1 MNWKMKEMIGMN
13 LKVLALLIAPIIL
26 LGLTAPASAQP
37 LMNGE
42 AVGDWKF
49 ECIAVTQQENRCA
62 LTQTIML
69 EDATTTLARIS
80 LSPGASRLQIVVTIL
95 TPLAVQIET
104 GTALI
109 VADNGIEFPYVAC
122 FAEGCLARGSV
133 DSEVFR
139 DFIVDEEMGVAY
151 SSFLAEGPTIVP
163 ASARGL
169 LEALDRSFFGTGE

>member
-1 MNWKMKEMIGMN
+1 MMGKKRN
-13 LKVLALLIAPIIL
+13 VLALLVAPIL
-26 LGLTAPASAQP
+26 LFGLTVSVPAQP
-37 LMNGE
+37 LLNGE

-62 LTQTIML
+62 ITQAIML
-69 EDATTTLARIS
+69 EGATTTLARIS
-80 LSPGASRLQIVVTIL
+80 LSGGESDSQIVVSIL

-109 VADNGIEFPYVAC
+109 VGDNGIEFPYVAC

-133 DSEVFR
+133 EGDVFR
-139 DFIVDEEMGVAY
+139 DFIIDEEMGVAY

-169 LEALDRSFFGTGE
+169 LEALDRALLGSGE

>member
-1 MNWKMKEMIGMN
+1 MMGKIS
-13 LKVLALLIAPIIL
+13 KVIALVLAPIIA
-26 LGLTAPASAQP
+26 LGLTASVSAQP

-62 LTQTIML
+62 LTQTIIL
-69 EDATTTLARIS
+69 EDALTTLARIS
-80 LSPGASRLQIVVTIL
+80 LSRGESASQIVVTIL
-95 TPLAVQIET
+95 TPLGVQIET

-109 VADNGIEFPYVAC
+109 VADNGIEFPYVSC

-133 DSEVFR
+133 EGDVIR
-139 DFIVDEEMGVAY
+139 DFLVSEDMGIAY

-169 LEALDRSFFGTGE
+169 LEALDRAIFGFGE